1 LEQSVLEVLVKSYV
15 QTHILLHFHS
25 TATLQL
31 RHAIYAKGMMTSY
44 NYGFADFEYIAAGA
58 AVLASGGGGSYLDAL
73 SILKQLNQSG
83 WTGSVSVKPYD
94 GSSNCCVV
102 AMMGSPDAGDALTL
116 ADIQNSVANTLF
128 LMQTTTGYAA
138 TCAIPVEIGAINS
151 LVPLLGAAASAGSLW
166 VVDGDGAG
174 RAVPELPQT
183 TFVGAANL
191 PVSPC
196 ALATDV
202 ADYSTV
208 ESALLSTPTAAQMEK
223 LAGGVVGGFGG
234 FSGIALWPS
243 NASNNYGLSGNY
255 IPGTLAQA
263 RALGQFLLQSSTAPS
278 GASVAAQ
285 IALLTG
291 RTASVAVSNFYITGI
306 TQSTTSASLDAGVIR
321 LDNTQDPA
329 QSTQTFSIYNMN
341 ENLIMYSSQSTA
353 PVVIA
358 PDSICYY
365 SESTGLGFSN
375 ASDDLAVYF
384 DSTTGKSTGK
394 VVSIIQVSTAPQLY
408 ATPGVLASFASLL
421 RGIGYAGAMPSK

>member
-1 LEQSVLEVLVKSYV
+1 
-15 QTHILLHFHS
+15 
-25 TATLQL
+25 
-31 RHAIYAKGMMTSY
+31 MTSCQ
-44 NYGFADFEYIAAGA
+44 YGLADFEYIAAGA

-73 SILKQLNQSG
+73 SILNELGQSG
-83 WTGSVSVKPYD
+83 WTGSVAVGPYD

-116 ADIQNSVANTLF
+116 VDIQNSVANTLF
-128 LMQTTTGYAA
+128 LLQSTTGYTAS
-138 TCAIPVEIGAINS
+138 CVIPVEIGAINS
-151 LVPLLGAAASAGSLW
+151 LVPLLGAAAGADSLW
-166 VVDGDGAG
+166 VIDGDGAG

-202 ADYSTV
+202 ADYSTA
-208 ESALLSTPTAAQMEK
+208 ESALLSAPTAAQMEK

-243 NASNNYGLSGNY
+243 NASNNYGLTGNY

-263 RALGQFLLQSSTAPS
+263 WGLGQFLLQGSTPQSS
-278 GASVAAQ
+278 ASVAAQ

-291 RTASVAVSNFYITGI
+291 RTASVAVSNVYITSI
-306 TQSTTSASLDAGVIR
+306 TQTTTSASLDAGVIR

-329 QSTQTFSIYNMN
+329 QSTQTCSIYNMN

-353 PVVIA
+353 PVIIA

-375 ASDDLAVYF
+375 ASDDLSVYF
-384 DSTTGKSTGK
+384 DSATGKSTGK
-394 VVSIIQVSTAPQLY
+394 MVSIIQVSTAPQLY
-408 ATPGVLASFASLL
+408 ATPGVVDSFASLL
-421 RGIGYAGAMPSK
+421 RDLGYAGAMPSN

>member
-1 LEQSVLEVLVKSYV
+1 
-15 QTHILLHFHS
+15 
-25 TATLQL
+25 
-31 RHAIYAKGMMTSY
+31 MTSY
-44 NYGFADFEYIAAGA
+44 RYGLADFEYIAAGA

-73 SILKQLNQSG
+73 SILKELGQSG
-83 WTGSVSVKPYD
+83 WTGSVSVRPYD

-116 ADIQNSVANTLF
+116 VDIQNSVANTL
-128 LMQTTTGYAA
+128 LLLQTTTGYTAS
-138 TCAIPVEIGAINS
+138 CVIPVEIGAINS
-151 LVPLLGAAASAGSLW
+151 LVPLLGAAACADTLW
-166 VVDGDGAG
+166 VIDGDGAG

-202 ADYSTV
+202 ADYSTA
-208 ESALLSTPTAAQMEK
+208 ESALLGAPTAAQMEK

-243 NASNNYGLSGNY
+243 NASNNYGLTGNY

-263 RALGQFLLQSSTAPS
+263 WGLGQFLLQGSTPQTS
-278 GASVAAQ
+278 ASVAAQ

-291 RTASVAVSNFYITGI
+291 RTASVAVSNFYITSV
-306 TQSTTSASLDAGVIR
+306 TQTTTSASLDAGVIR
-321 LDNTQDPA
+321 LDNAQDPA
-329 QSTQTFSIYNMN
+329 QSTHTCSIYNMN
-341 ENLIMYSSQSTA
+341 ENLIMYSSQSAA
-353 PVVIA
+353 PMVIA

-365 SESTGLGFSN
+365 SESTGRGFSN

-384 DSTTGKSTGK
+384 DSATGKSTGK
-394 VVSIIQVSTAPQLY
+394 MVSIIQVSTAPQLY
-408 ATPGVLASFASLL
+408 ATPGVVDSFASLL
-421 RGIGYAGAMPSK
+421 RDIGYAGAMPSN

>member
-1 LEQSVLEVLVKSYV
+1 
-15 QTHILLHFHS
+15 
-25 TATLQL
+25 
-31 RHAIYAKGMMTSY
+31 MMTSY
-44 NYGFADFEYIAAGA
+44 HYGLADFEYIAAGA

-73 SILKQLNQSG
+73 SILNELGQSG
-83 WTGSVSVKPYD
+83 WTGSVTVRPYD

-116 ADIQNSVANTLF
+116 VDIQNSVANTLF
-128 LMQTTTGYAA
+128 LMQTTTGYTAS
-138 TCAIPVEIGAINS
+138 CVIPVEIGAINS
-151 LVPLLGAAASAGSLW
+151 LVPLLGAAAGADSLW

-183 TFVGAANL
+183 TFVGAVNL

-202 ADYSTV
+202 ADYSTA
-208 ESALLSTPTAAQMEK
+208 ESALLSAPTAAQMEK

-243 NASNNYGLSGNY
+243 NASNNYGLTGNY

-263 RALGQFLLQSSTAPS
+263 WGLGLFLLQGSTPQSS
-278 GASVAAQ
+278 ASVAAQ

-291 RTASVAVSNFYITGI
+291 RTASVAVSNFYITSI
-306 TQSTTSASLDAGVIR
+306 TQTTTSASLDAGVIR

-329 QSTQTFSIYNMN
+329 QSTQTCSIYNMN

-353 PVVIA
+353 PMIIA

-384 DSTTGKSTGK
+384 DSATGKSTGK
-394 VVSIIQVSTAPQLY
+394 MVSIIQVSTAPQLY
-408 ATPGVLASFASLL
+408 ATPGVVDSFASLL
-421 RGIGYAGAMPSK
+421 RDIGYAGAMPSN